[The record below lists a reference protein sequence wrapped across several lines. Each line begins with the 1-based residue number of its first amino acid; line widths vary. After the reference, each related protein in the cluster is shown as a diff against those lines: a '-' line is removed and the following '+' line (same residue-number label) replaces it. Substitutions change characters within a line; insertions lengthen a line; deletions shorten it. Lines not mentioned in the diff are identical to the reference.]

1 VFLTPLWQ
9 TITKKNIVAFLISLW
24 IYTPLSRLKLFAS
37 EKHAIILVLAIAVVL
52 RATPELVAYPY
63 PIGYDVVNYYIPVV
77 ANFDAHWPT
86 VSSQFPLYV
95 LFLHFVGIAIGL
107 QAHSVV
113 TGVAVAMFGLFGI
126 ALFYLSRSLLKLH
139 IGPSIFLSLFV
150 LFQMAVLRTAWDLHR
165 DIFALTGMLFVFC
178 LLDRKDAGWKRTAV
192 ILVLAACTVASDR
205 MIGALFCTSLVAYA
219 IMTFR
224 RDIIATCILATGLF
238 SFLMVASYSASN
250 TSISYI
256 ETLPEKTPVFYN
268 SQNLLILFA
277 VVNGLIVVPAAIG
290 YLRMKNKLLKVPL
303 LVSLAGSFSWLLFP
317 EINLLVADR
326 WIIMSG
332 IFLSIFGGY
341 GIAHTVKNLT
351 TRHSATIAGS
361 VLAAFAA
368 IGLAYA
374 VMPYDK
380 PFIMY
385 GIVRGNIEDFG
396 PVTMQFNSLDIQDND
411 KLLSAIAWINQ
422 NTNRDA
428 VIVGE
433 KHWRGVMELYLEDE
447 RTYRFSD
454 NPEILA
460 GALERGGENV
470 YLIGLDGSS
479 PAKFTIIEEHT
490 IR

>member
-1 VFLTPLWQ
+1 M
-9 TITKKNIVAFLISLW
+9 W
-24 IYTPLSRLKLFAS
+24 IYAPLSRFKLFAS
-37 EKHAIILVLAIAVVL
+37 EKYAIILVLAIAVAL
-52 RATPELVAYPY
+52 RAIPELVAYPY

-77 ANFDAHWPT
+77 ANFDAHWPI
-86 VSSQFPLYV
+86 VSHQFPLYV
-95 LFLHFVGIAIGL
+95 LFLHFVDIAIGL
-107 QAHSVV
+107 PAHSVV
-113 TGVAVAMFGLFGI
+113 TGVGVAMFGMFGI
-126 ALFYLSRSLLKLH
+126 SIFCLSRSLLKLQ
-139 IGPSIFLSLFV
+139 IGPSIFLSVFV

-178 LLDRKDAGWKRTAV
+178 LLDRKDAGWKRIVV
-192 ILVLAACTVASDR
+192 ILVLAACTVAADR

-224 RDIIATCILATGLF
+224 RDIIAICILATGLF
-238 SFLMVASYSASN
+238 SFLMIASYSVSG
-250 TSISYI
+250 TGISYM
-256 ETLPEKTPVFYN
+256 ETLSEKTPVFYN

-277 VVNGLIVVPAAIG
+277 VVNGLIGVPAAIG
-290 YLRMKNKLLKVPL
+290 YLRMENKLLKVPL
-303 LVSLAGSFSWLLFP
+303 LVSVAGSFSWLIFP
-317 EINLLVADR
+317 DISLLVADR

-332 IFLSIFGGY
+332 VFLSIFAGY
-341 GIAHTVKNLT
+341 GIAHMVKNLK
-351 TRHSATIAGS
+351 TRYSATIAGS
-361 VLAAFAA
+361 VLAVFAA

-396 PVTMQFNSLDIQDND
+396 PVTMQFNSLDIQDNN

-422 NTNRDA
+422 NTDRDA

-433 KHWRGVMELYLEDE
+433 KHWRGVMELYLEDK

-454 NPEILA
+454 NPQILA
-460 GALERGGENV
+460 EALERGGENV
-470 YLIGLDGSS
+470 YLIRFDGSS
-479 PAKFTIIEEHT
+479 PAKFTIIEEPT